1 MVSRER
7 LLRLGATFAEHATT
21 RRVRVPAQIVLVAA
35 LVFVVLRV
43 RSIWHGSHIE
53 LGNVNWLALAGGLL
67 FGAAGTAAGA
77 VIWLSILRGLGVRT
91 QRRWAAVF
99 FQAQLGKYIPGSIW
113 QYAGRAAVARGHG
126 LPVRPVA
133 MSLPVEFGAAA
144 LAGGVTGAFLLGWWG
159 TAVIAAAAAIL
170 LIIERRPNVSNLA
183 VTTTIHATLLCI
195 PMWLL
200 LGASFWITARGLVG
214 TPVQELAFY
223 AGAFAIAWLAGLV
236 AIYAP
241 GGLGVREAVLV
252 ALLSSRIGT
261 ADALVIAAASRLIL
275 IIVDVALA
283 GIATAAM
290 RRARPQVDV
299 ADPA

>member
-99 FQAQLGKYIPGSIW
+99 FQAQLGKYIPGSVW
-113 QYAGRAAVARGHG
+113 QYAGRAAVARSHG

-133 MSLPVEFGAAA
+133 VSLPIEFCAAAVAAGAA
-144 LAGGVTGAFLLGWWG
+144 GAFLLGWWG
-159 TAVIAAAAAIL
+159 APVLAACLVILLLVERQANARRLAVKTAV
-170 LIIERRPNVSNLA
+170 R
-183 VTTTIHATLLCI
+183 ATLLCI
-195 PMWLL
+195 PMWFL
-200 LGASFWITARGLVG
+200 LGASFWLCARGLVG
-214 TPVQELAFY
+214 VPIHELAFDT
-223 AGAFAIAWLAGLV
+223 GAFAIAWLAGLL

-241 GGLGVREAVLV
+241 GGLGVREAVLA
-252 ALLSSRIGT
+252 ALLSSRFGA
-261 ADALVIAAASRLIL
+261 ADALVVAAASRLIL

-283 GIATAAM
+283 GIATAAI
-290 RRARPQVDV
+290 RRSRPRLDV